1 MYILYMRTVEH
12 ANKKTKPKPRN
23 VEILVRTYLQQKR
36 MYGYNTENES
46 FAVHIDLSELYI
58 TNAWQDF
65 LSPKEF

>member
-1 MYILYMRTVEH
+1 MRTVEH
-12 ANKKTKPKPRN
+12 VNKKTKPKPRN

>member
-1 MYILYMRTVEH
+1 MRTVEH
-12 ANKKTKPKPRN
+12 VNKKTKPEPRH

-58 TNAWQDF
+58 TNAWQHF